1 MIFTNFI
8 NNLNNKLMKTIK
20 TWLAT
25 IAVLLYSISAS
36 AYDFKVDGIYYNKT
50 SDTTVAVT
58 NGESPYDNPGD
69 YSGDIFIHEFVE
81 YEGITYSVT
90 SIGDYAFYYCHDLT
104 SVNIPNGV
112 TSIGE
117 HVFYGCSDLTSVT
130 IPNSVTSI
138 GDWSFY
144 NCEKLTSANIPN
156 SVTSIG
162 ESAFFRCTSL
172 PVIDNIRYAGTYL
185 VEATDKTLST
195 YTIKAGTRFI
205 GQSAFSECS
214 ALNSVIIPNSVI
226 SIKKNAFYRCSA
238 LASVTIGNNVTSIGD
253 NSFESCTRLKSIT
266 IPNNVTRIGE
276 SAFYLCNEMTYVII
290 GNSMTTIGDYA
301 FYDCINLK
309 KVFNESRLHITKGS
323 KAYGYVGYN
332 ADIIFN
338 NTKPELIDN
347 YIFGSNED
355 EYALFAYLGTET
367 TLILPDKYKNQNYKI
382 EDYAFS
388 SNNTL
393 SSVVIPNSV
402 TSIGNYAFYGC
413 KYLTSASIGNSVA
426 SIGERAFCG
435 CDGLTSVTIPNSV
448 TCIGNYAFY
457 SCKYLTSVSIGNSV
471 ASIGS
476 YAFSGCGLTSL
487 TLPNSVINISDRAF
501 SFCYELISIVI
512 GNSVEKIGQNA
523 FYGCK
528 KILDVYCYAKNLPD
542 TDIGAF
548 GGSSVANAT
557 LHVPT
562 SSIENYTVTEPW
574 SNFGKIVALT
584 EEETG
589 IEELRGENEKQE
601 ANVYDLSGR
610 RMQNAKKGIYIQN
623 GKKVIY

>member
-58 NGESPYDNPGD
+58 NGESPYDKPGD

-266 IPNNVTRIGE
+266 IPNNVTRIGVA
-276 SAFYLCNEMTYVII
+276 AFWQCREMTYVII

-323 KAYGYVGYN
+323 IAYGYVGYN

-338 NTKPELIDN
+338 NTKPELVDN

-413 KYLTSASIGNSVA
+413 KYLTS
-426 SIGERAFCG
+426 
-435 CDGLTSVTIPNSV
+435 
-448 TCIGNYAFY
+448 
-457 SCKYLTSVSIGNSV
+457 VSIGNSV

-512 GNSVEKIGQNA
+512 GNSVEKIGQSA

-562 SSIENYTVTEPW
+562 SSIENYTETEPW

-601 ANVYDLSGR
+601 TNVYDLSGR
-610 RMQNAKKGIYIQN
+610 RMQNAKKGIYIQK

>member
-8 NNLNNKLMKTIK
+8 NKLNNKLMKTIK

-58 NGESPYDNPGD
+58 NGESPYDKPGD

-276 SAFYLCNEMTYVII
+276 SAFWQCNEMTYVII

-388 SNNTL
+388 RNETL

-402 TSIGNYAFYGC
+402 TS
-413 KYLTSASIGNSVA
+413 
-426 SIGERAFCG
+426 
-435 CDGLTSVTIPNSV
+435 
-448 TCIGNYAFY
+448 IGNYAFY

-512 GNSVEKIGQNA
+512 GNSVEKIGQSA

>member
-1 MIFTNFI
+1 
-8 NNLNNKLMKTIK
+8 MKTIK

-58 NGESPYDNPGD
+58 NGESPYDKPGD

-226 SIKKNAFYRCSA
+226 SIKRKAFYSCSS
-238 LASVTIGNNVTSIGD
+238 LTSVTIGNNVTSIGD

-266 IPNNVTRIGE
+266 IPNNVTRIGVA
-276 SAFYLCNEMTYVII
+276 AFWQCREMTYVII

-323 KAYGYVGYN
+323 IAYGYVGYN

-338 NTKPELIDN
+338 NTKPELVDN

-388 SNNTL
+388 RNETL

-413 KYLTSASIGNSVA
+413 
-426 SIGERAFCG
+426 E
-435 CDGLTSVTIPNSV
+435 
-448 TCIGNYAFY
+448 
-457 SCKYLTSVSIGNSV
+457 YLTSVSIGNSV

-476 YAFSGCGLTSL
+476 YAFYGCGLTSL

-501 SFCYELISIVI
+501 SFCSELISIVI
-512 GNSVEKIGQNA
+512 GNSVEKIGQSA

-562 SSIENYTVTEPW
+562 SSIENYTETEPW

-601 ANVYDLSGR
+601 TNVYDLSGR
-610 RMQNAKKGIYIQN
+610 RMQNAKKGIYIQK

>member
-58 NGESPYDNPGD
+58 NGESPYDKPGD

-266 IPNNVTRIGE
+266 IPNNVTRIGVA
-276 SAFYLCNEMTYVII
+276 AFWQCREMTYVII

-323 KAYGYVGYN
+323 IAYGYVGYN

-388 SNNTL
+388 RNETL

-413 KYLTSASIGNSVA
+413 
-426 SIGERAFCG
+426 E
-435 CDGLTSVTIPNSV
+435 
-448 TCIGNYAFY
+448 
-457 SCKYLTSVSIGNSV
+457 YLTSVSIGNSV

-476 YAFSGCGLTSL
+476 YAFYGCGLTSL

-501 SFCYELISIVI
+501 SFCSELISIVI
-512 GNSVEKIGQNA
+512 GNSVEKIGQSA

-562 SSIENYTVTEPW
+562 SSIENYTETEPW

-601 ANVYDLSGR
+601 TNVYDLSGR
-610 RMQNAKKGIYIQN
+610 RMQNAKKGIYIQK

>member
-1 MIFTNFI
+1 
-8 NNLNNKLMKTIK
+8 MKTIK

-58 NGESPYDNPGD
+58 NGESPYDKPGD

-226 SIKKNAFYRCSA
+226 SIKRKAFYSCSS
-238 LASVTIGNNVTSIGD
+238 LTSVTIGNNVTSIGD

-266 IPNNVTRIGE
+266 IPNNVTRIGVA
-276 SAFYLCNEMTYVII
+276 AFWQCREMTYVII

-338 NTKPELIDN
+338 NTKPELVDN

-388 SNNTL
+388 RNETL

-413 KYLTSASIGNSVA
+413 
-426 SIGERAFCG
+426 E
-435 CDGLTSVTIPNSV
+435 
-448 TCIGNYAFY
+448 
-457 SCKYLTSVSIGNSV
+457 YLTSVSIGNSV

-476 YAFSGCGLTSL
+476 YAFYGCGLTSL

-501 SFCYELISIVI
+501 SFCSELISIVI
-512 GNSVEKIGQNA
+512 GNSVEKIGQSA

-562 SSIENYTVTEPW
+562 SSIENYTETEPW

>member
-1 MIFTNFI
+1 
-8 NNLNNKLMKTIK
+8 MKTIK

-58 NGESPYDNPGD
+58 NGESPYDKPGD

-226 SIKKNAFYRCSA
+226 SIKRKAFYSCSS
-238 LASVTIGNNVTSIGD
+238 LTSVTIGNNVTSIGD

-266 IPNNVTRIGE
+266 IPNNVTRIGVA
-276 SAFYLCNEMTYVII
+276 AFWQCREMTYVII

-323 KAYGYVGYN
+323 IAYGYVGYN

-338 NTKPELIDN
+338 NTKPELVDN

-388 SNNTL
+388 RNETL

-413 KYLTSASIGNSVA
+413 
-426 SIGERAFCG
+426 E
-435 CDGLTSVTIPNSV
+435 
-448 TCIGNYAFY
+448 
-457 SCKYLTSVSIGNSV
+457 YLTSVSIGNSV

-476 YAFSGCGLTSL
+476 YAFYGCGLTSL

-501 SFCYELISIVI
+501 SFCSELISIVI
-512 GNSVEKIGQNA
+512 GNSVEKIGQSA

-562 SSIENYTVTEPW
+562 SSIENYTETEPW

-601 ANVYDLSGR
+601 TTVYDLSGR
-610 RMQNAKKGIYIQN
+610 RMQNAKKGIYIQK

>member
-1 MIFTNFI
+1 M
-8 NNLNNKLMKTIK
+8 
-20 TWLAT
+20 
-25 IAVLLYSISAS
+25 
-36 AYDFKVDGIYYNKT
+36 
-50 SDTTVAVT
+50 
-58 NGESPYDNPGD
+58 
-69 YSGDIFIHEFVE
+69 
-81 YEGITYSVT
+81 
-90 SIGDYAFYYCHDLT
+90 
-104 SVNIPNGV
+104 
-112 TSIGE
+112 
-117 HVFYGCSDLTSVT
+117 TSVT

-226 SIKKNAFYRCSA
+226 SIKRKAFYSCSS
-238 LASVTIGNNVTSIGD
+238 LTSVTIGNNVTSIGD

-266 IPNNVTRIGE
+266 IPNNVTRIGVA
-276 SAFYLCNEMTYVII
+276 AFWQCREMTYVII

-323 KAYGYVGYN
+323 IAYGYVGYN

-338 NTKPELIDN
+338 NTKPELVDN

-388 SNNTL
+388 RNETL

-413 KYLTSASIGNSVA
+413 
-426 SIGERAFCG
+426 E
-435 CDGLTSVTIPNSV
+435 
-448 TCIGNYAFY
+448 
-457 SCKYLTSVSIGNSV
+457 YLTSVSIGNSV

-476 YAFSGCGLTSL
+476 YAFYGCGLTSL

-501 SFCYELISIVI
+501 SFCSELISIVI
-512 GNSVEKIGQNA
+512 GNSVEKIGQSA

-562 SSIENYTVTEPW
+562 SSIENYTETEPW

-601 ANVYDLSGR
+601 TNVYDLSGR
-610 RMQNAKKGIYIQN
+610 RMQNAKKGIYIQK